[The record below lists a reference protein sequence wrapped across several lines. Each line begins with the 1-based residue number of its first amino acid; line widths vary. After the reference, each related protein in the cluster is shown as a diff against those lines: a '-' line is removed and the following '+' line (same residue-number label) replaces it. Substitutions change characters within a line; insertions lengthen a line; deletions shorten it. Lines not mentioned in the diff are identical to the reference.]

1 MAPNNRLL
9 LLQKTLLNNSTK
21 PYNGGNIGFFR
32 CARFLICLKLIHM
45 FNVRFCKQH
54 YKSKSLYHQIDWKIN
69 QVFHFISAFNT
80 LGVNQNL
87 FSNKYLQTKYFATH
101 MTYCILFLNSIT
113 YECIRLLYEL
123 QPTEIHFLLQIA
135 SFDEV
140 NILSKFIS
148 SMYTHDTGS

>member
-1 MAPNNRLL
+1 
-9 LLQKTLLNNSTK
+9 
-21 PYNGGNIGFFR
+21 
-32 CARFLICLKLIHM
+32 
-45 FNVRFCKQH
+45 
-54 YKSKSLYHQIDWKIN
+54 
-69 QVFHFISAFNT
+69 
-80 LGVNQNL
+80 
-87 FSNKYLQTKYFATH
+87 

-148 SMYTHDTGS
+148 SMYTYDTGS